1 MRKQLVCCQ
10 LGAEFTLLVGK
21 FAAGTDE
28 ENWLSARQAS
38 LSTLCTYL
46 LWQKKNNFENTMHNE
61 MHARVGGEVR
71 GGGKKL
77 LESWQN
83 DAADGV
89 KNMER
94 VCDP

>member
-46 LWQKKNNFENTMHNE
+46 LWQKKKTLKTQCTIKCMREW
-61 MHARVGGEVR
+61 GGVR

>member
-1 MRKQLVCCQ
+1 MHL
-10 LGAEFTLLVGK
+10 LTL
-21 FAAGTDE
+21 A
-28 ENWLSARQAS
+28 
-38 LSTLCTYL
+38 
-46 LWQKKNNFENTMHNE
+46 KKKNFENTMHNE
-61 MHARVGGEVR
+61 MHARVGRGVR